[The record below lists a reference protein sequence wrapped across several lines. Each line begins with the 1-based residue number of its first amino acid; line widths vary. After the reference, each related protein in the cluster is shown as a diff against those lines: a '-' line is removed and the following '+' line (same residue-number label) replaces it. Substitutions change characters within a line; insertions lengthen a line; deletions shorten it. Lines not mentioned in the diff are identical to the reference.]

1 MLSQRQSRR
10 VRALHRRKERRSAG
24 ECLVEGPRVID
35 ELLGAGSSLT
45 LVLYTGEA
53 SSDPAGKRLESR
65 VRSAGVEME
74 CVSDRELRRLAGTVT
89 PQGWLAVARIPQ
101 WTWSDLDPTRLLV
114 LDGVSDPGN
123 VGTLMRTA
131 EALGVGGLVG
141 LTGTADP
148 WNPKVVR
155 ASAGSS
161 FRVPWVEAPWDE
173 VRDHL
178 RRSGTPLWVAA
189 ADGEPLLRGD
199 PPPPKVALVLG
210 NEAGGV
216 SRTVRSEAER
226 IVAIPMR
233 GQVESLNAALAGA
246 ILLDRLFGG

>member
-10 VRALHRRKERRSAG
+10 IRALHRRKGRRSAG

-35 ELLGAGSSLT
+35 ELLGERSPLT

-53 SSDPAGKRLESR
+53 ASDPAGRRLESR
-65 VRSAGVEME
+65 VRSAGIEME
-74 CVSDRELRRLAGTVT
+74 RVSDRELGKLAGTVT
-89 PQGWLAVARIPQ
+89 PQGWLAVARVPE
-101 WTWSDLDPTRLLV
+101 WAWSDLDSSRILV

-123 VGTLMRTA
+123 VGTLLRTA
-131 EALGVGGLVG
+131 EALGVGGVIVLE
-141 LTGTADP
+141 GTADP

-161 FRVPWVEAPWDE
+161 FRVPVMEAAWVEA
-173 VRDHL
+173 RDRL
-178 RRSGTPLWVAA
+178 RDWGTPLWVAA

-199 PPPPKVALVLG
+199 RPPAKVALVLG

-216 SRTVRSEAER
+216 SDAVRSAAR
-226 IVAIPMR
+226 RVVAISMR
-233 GQVESLNAALAGA
+233 GEVESLNAALAGA